1 MGKGGGGLWA
11 GAAVSSRRRAFD
23 CRRDG
28 NRAILGGDVKQARK
42 QKPDHALRETDL
54 YVPVRDFLAAQGFT
68 VRAEVHRCD
77 VAATRGDD
85 LVIVE
90 LKTGL
95 TLDLL
100 AQAVKR
106 QQLSDTV
113 YLAVPRPATSVNEAR
128 IREVCPL
135 LRRLELGLLFVDL
148 GAVPPSVS
156 VVVQPQ
162 PVQRRR
168 EAKRRRA
175 LLQEFAARSGDFNAG
190 GSTRRPLVT
199 VYREQAL
206 FLAVAL
212 ERFGPLSP
220 RQLRA
225 LGAGSKAQAIL
236 HGDVYGWFAR
246 IDRALYG
253 LKPEARVGLARFA
266 DVAERHRARLPA
278 AVPSARALSAC
289 RKLPPA

>member
-1 MGKGGGGLWA
+1 M
-11 GAAVSSRRRAFD
+11 
-23 CRRDG
+23 
-28 NRAILGGDVKQARK
+28 KQAQNRK
-42 QKPDHALRETDL
+42 PKRTLRETDL
-54 YVPVRDFLAAQGFT
+54 YAPVRDFLAAQGFT

-113 YLAVPRPATSVNEAR
+113 YLAVPRPATSVHEAR
-128 IREVCPL
+128 IREVRPV
-135 LRRLELGLLFVDL
+135 LRRLELGLLVVDL
-148 GAVPPSVS
+148 DAVPPTVS

-175 LLQEFAARSGDFNAG
+175 LLQELVARSGDFNAG

-206 FLAVAL
+206 LVAL
-212 ERFGPLSP
+212 ALQRFGPMAP
-220 RQLRA
+220 RSLRA
-225 LGAGSKAQAIL
+225 LGASPKTPTIL
-236 HGDVYGWFAR
+236 RSDVYGWFER
-246 IDRALYG
+246 LDRALYG
-253 LKPEARVGLARFA
+253 LKSAGADALVRYA
-266 DVAERHRARLPA
+266 DVVERISARLSAPSIDAASSPA
-278 AVPSARALSAC
+278 QPASGITPGAAAKKSVRAARRAAS
-289 RKLPPA
+289 R